1 MAKGFMQHISSLI
14 KQSNL
19 IIEVLDARYIEKTR
33 NYGLEKA
40 AIEQGKQLL
49 LVMNK
54 ADLVEDKKVLEARKA
69 ELEKEGKGR
78 VIFVSAL
85 EKDGMNMIRRE
96 IGMGSQ
102 KRNQPITIGI
112 IGYPNVGKSTLI
124 NSLAGKGRGRV
135 PTSRKAGLTRG
146 ITRVKITEDIYLID
160 SPGIIPFGDEEFD
173 LFLVESKNANQLKEP
188 ETIAVKL
195 IQTLGKEKIGKFYG
209 ISEETIAEK
218 DEEELLEEIAKKRNM
233 LTKGGGGDASKA
245 ARDVLERYQKHEIR

>member
-1 MAKGFMQHISSLI
+1 MVQGFMQHVSSLI
-14 KQSNL
+14 KQSDL
-19 IIEVLDARYIEKTR
+19 VIEILDARYIDKTR
-33 NYGLEKA
+33 NYGLEKSVLA
-40 AIEQGKQLL
+40 QGKQLL

-54 ADLVEDKKVLEARKA
+54 ADLVDDKKVLESRKA
-69 ELEKEGKGR
+69 ELEKEGRGK

-96 IGMGSQ
+96 IGIGSQ
-102 KRNQPITIGI
+102 KRTDPITIGI

-146 ITRVKITEDIYLID
+146 ITRVKITDCIYLID

-173 LFLVESKNANQLKEP
+173 LFLIESKNANQLKDP

-195 IQTLGKEKIGKFYG
+195 IQTLGKEKIGKYYE
-209 ISEETIAEK
+209 INEEIIKEK

-233 LTKGGGGDASKA
+233 RSKGGKGDTSKA
-245 ARDVLERYQKHEIR
+245 ARDVLERYQRHEIK